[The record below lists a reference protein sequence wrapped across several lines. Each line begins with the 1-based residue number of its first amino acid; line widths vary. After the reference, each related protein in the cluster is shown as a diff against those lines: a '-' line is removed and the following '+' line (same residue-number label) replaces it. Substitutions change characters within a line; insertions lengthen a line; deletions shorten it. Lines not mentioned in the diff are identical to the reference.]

1 MNTNYGVSINLKNMG
16 ILNCCMNRSQTLCNS
31 IFILFFVLILLTSVT
46 GYAQERP
53 PVNMLWPST
62 VDTPLA
68 DKRVTQPEHEPYIRR
83 VGQVKFAADFFV
95 PDAARGFRSSDVE
108 PLQNRLLNISFFPQR
123 EFRIR
128 VDYET
133 RNQDNVISIIG
144 HEDGKDI
151 STFSMTV
158 TSESYLIN
166 FQDFETSTVYRVVG
180 DTQNNIGVVTEIDL
194 TKMPPILY
202 APPIVPPMD

>member
-1 MNTNYGVSINLKNMG
+1 M
-16 ILNCCMNRSQTLCNS
+16 ILLSKAMKVMLG
-31 IFILFFVLILLTSVT
+31 FIGVLILLAPLTVFAQNPHVS
-46 GYAQERP
+46 GYAQERTP
-53 PVNMLWPST
+53 MNMLWPST

-68 DKRVTQPEHEPYIRR
+68 DKRVAQPEHEPYIRK

-123 EFRIR
+123 EFIIR

-133 RNQDNVISIIG
+133 RNHDNVISIIG

-166 FQDFETSTVYRVVG
+166 FQDLETSTVYRVVG

>member
-1 MNTNYGVSINLKNMG
+1 MLLSKAMKVIPG
-16 ILNCCMNRSQTLCNS
+16 
-31 IFILFFVLILLTSVT
+31 FIGVLILLLPLAVLAQNPHGS

-53 PVNMLWPST
+53 PVNMLWPSS
-62 VDTPLA
+62 VDSLLA

-95 PDAARGFRSSDVE
+95 PDAARGFRSSIVE
-108 PLQNRLLNISFFPQR
+108 PLQNRLLNISFFPQC
-123 EFRIR
+123 EFIIR

-151 STFSMTV
+151 STFSMTI
-158 TSESYLIN
+158 TTESYLIS
-166 FQDFETSTVYRVVG
+166 FQDLEASTVYRVVG
-180 DTQNNIGVVTEIDL
+180 DTQNSTGVVTEIDL
-194 TKMPPILY
+194 TRMPPILY
-202 APPIVPPMD
+202 SPPIVPPSD